1 MKNRTLKRKL
11 DKLGRITLPSDF
23 RKALKL
29 ADLEE
34 LVVVSDGNSIIL
46 RKQVYPD
53 VFGNIAHDDFY
64 FEYRGNKV
72 SRRSII
78 ELSEIAGI
86 I

>member
-1 MKNRTLKRKL
+1 MKTRILKRKL

-34 LVVVSDGNSIIL
+34 LEVVSDGNSIIL

-53 VFGNIAHDDFY
+53 VFGNIAYDECY

-72 SRRSII
+72 SKRSII

>member
-1 MKNRTLKRKL
+1 MKSRTLKRKL
-11 DKLGRITLPSDF
+11 DKLGRITVPSYF
-23 RKALKL
+23 RKALNL
-29 ADLEE
+29 TDLKE
-34 LVVVSDGNSIIL
+34 LEIVSDGNSIIL
-46 RKQVYPD
+46 RKQSYPD

-78 ELSEIAGI
+78 ELSEMAGI